1 MVVGARGGCGR
12 SRRELWEVE
21 EMPAWSEEAGGDA
34 DEVGE
39 ALRMYGM
46 PGRIEDGL
54 GETLG

>member
-1 MVVGARGGCGR
+1 MPRQ
-12 SRRELWEVE
+12 REV
-21 EMPAWSEEAGGDA
+21 MPTDAVEAGGDA